1 MKVNILGRGIIPTLK
16 EVAPLMNV
24 DLDKETVRFIMGSPN
39 LAIYRV
45 SDLKMVTGANIDKLF
60 AEDVTQTVVEETTI
74 VEEAP
79 AAVEEPV
86 VEEAPVVEEVA
97 PAVEETVEEVVEEPV
112 VEEAPV
118 EEAVVEEEAPAVEET
133 VEEERPV
140 SKKKNKKNR
149 NNG

>member
-16 EVAPLMNV
+16 SVAPLMNV
-24 DLDKETVRFIMGSPN
+24 DLNKETVRFIMGSPN

-45 SDLKMVTGANIDKLF
+45 SDLKMITGANIDKLF
-60 AEDVTQTVVEETTI
+60 DEDATPAVVEESAPVVEETPVVEEVVEEAAPIVEETVAEEI

-79 AAVEEPV
+79 VDV
-86 VEEAPVVEEVA
+86 VDEVVEEVA
-97 PAVEETVEEVVEEPV
+97 EEAPVEETVEEDAPV
-112 VEEAPV
+112 VED
-118 EEAVVEEEAPAVEET
+118 
-133 VEEERPV
+133 RPV